1 MTNRDSSQL
10 LIGLLLFAGGA
21 CAGVIGSAVFAPAR
35 DAAPGRARENPNE
48 VSESMARLSAEV
60 RALAERLE
68 RAPAASSP
76 TLVREATASGAGVRA
91 DDEILVMLRRLTAAQ
106 AATSAGSLHNPGPLE
121 LPPPMT
127 PQKRSAIKLQ
137 LKSLGD
143 SRDAREA
150 ELTRS
155 HQFMTFQQILDRY
168 GRPDDMTSAAGSLVW
183 TYVLSKGGDE
193 EGDTQVWFTFV
204 DGIVVEASFNY

>member
-1 MTNRDSSQL
+1 
-10 LIGLLLFAGGA
+10 
-21 CAGVIGSAVFAPAR
+21 
-35 DAAPGRARENPNE
+35 
-48 VSESMARLSAEV
+48 
-60 RALAERLE
+60 
-68 RAPAASSP
+68 
-76 TLVREATASGAGVRA
+76 
-91 DDEILVMLRRLTAAQ
+91 
-106 AATSAGSLHNPGPLE
+106 
-121 LPPPMT
+121 MT

-168 GRPDDMTSAAGSLVW
+168 GRPDDMTSAAGLAR
-183 TYVLSKGGDE
+183 LDICALEGGDE